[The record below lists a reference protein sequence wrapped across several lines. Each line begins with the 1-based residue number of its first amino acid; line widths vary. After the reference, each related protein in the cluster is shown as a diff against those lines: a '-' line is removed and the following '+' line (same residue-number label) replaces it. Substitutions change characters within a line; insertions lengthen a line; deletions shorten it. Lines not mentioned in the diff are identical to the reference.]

1 MASTETKIGGACGVL
16 AAVAMIPAY
25 LVGTPNSP
33 RTPEEAAGYYESA
46 AGFVTANGSLPL
58 LHVLLGLVFLGVLV
72 RVLRQAAG
80 PSGAVY
86 LALAGGTVFFAL
98 TSAGFAAEVAYP
110 AAAVQFGVVPSVFA
124 QPLLA
129 LAVWSY
135 HYAQIGGAAMILA
148 TSAVAYRTKALP
160 MWVVGAGVLGIL
172 PLLHLWVPL
181 LAALSSLLWFAVMG
195 VALLIAPTV
204 PAADRDAAPATV

>member
-1 MASTETKIGGACGVL
+1 MANTETKIGGVCGVL

-25 LVGTPNSP
+25 VVGTPDQP

-46 AGFVTANGSLPL
+46 SWFVTANGALPM

-72 RVLRQAAG
+72 HVLRQAAG

-86 LALAGGTVFFAL
+86 LALAGGGLFFAL

-110 AAAVQFGVVPSVFA
+110 AAVVRFGDLLLPELA

-129 LAVWSY
+129 LSVWSY
-135 HYAQIGGAAMILA
+135 HYAQLGAAAMIFA
-148 TSAVAYRTKALP
+148 TSLVVWRTRVLPPWVA
-160 MWVVGAGVLGIL
+160 GAAVLGVL
-172 PLLHLWVPL
+172 PLLHLWLPL
-181 LAALSSLLWFAVMG
+181 VGALSSLLWFAVLG
-195 VALLIAPTV
+195 VALIVATEV
-204 PAADRDAAPATV
+204 PARDRAAATV